1 MISGWR
7 DLGEENTHT
16 HTFRE
21 GRLWRTNFVI
31 HFFGIYLGGNS
42 DTLASMRMY
51 LDDFFG
57 VFVVVVFLWLLGRF
71 GCPSGWVTYL
81 GQLWMTLDNNNNNIH
96 SVVVV
101 VWGCSIG
108 SRYVNVRRDLPRLL
122 LLYLTFLPN
131 VRIPVVGFL
140 EISFSLSVG
149 KLRSI
154 SGAFSSSLDL
164 TDDDDHYFTQYLAER
179 LDEMSVS
186 QVEPDLDFSRKVH
199 QRPRNSSLLLAASHL

>member
-21 GRLWRTNFVI
+21 GKLWRTNFVI

-57 VFVVVVFLWLLGRF
+57 VFVVVVFVWLLGRF
-71 GCPSGWVTYL
+71 RCPSGWVTYL
-81 GQLWMTLDNNNNNIH
+81 GQLWMTLDNNNNNNNIH
-96 SVVVV
+96 SVVV

-122 LLYLTFLPN
+122 FFVPYFFWAKCTN
-131 VRIPVVGFL
+131 
-140 EISFSLSVG
+140 
-149 KLRSI
+149 
-154 SGAFSSSLDL
+154 SSC
-164 TDDDDHYFTQYLAER
+164 R
-179 LDEMSVS
+179 V
-186 QVEPDLDFSRKVH
+186 SRKFI
-199 QRPRNSSLLLAASHL
+199 QSFCR